1 MCLFSPFV
9 LMSVFV
15 VLCWKWRQICRS
27 PTNQFEKNL
36 FQIGSNLKKAYFK
49 LVRIWKKPFSNWFV
63 EMEFVSQIFR
73 HNGLRTNRPYLSA
86 EKSGRKIWG
95 FPGTKIFP
103 QKMFPQLD
111 LRLTNRK
118 CVCFQHLF
126 WCRSLLFCVEN
137 DNKSGDHLRT
147 NLKKDFFKLVRIWK
161 KPFSNWFVEM
171 EFVSQIFRRDGLR
184 TNRPY
189 LSPEKSFGRK
199 IWGFPGTK
207 IFPQKMFPQLDLS
220 LMIILLL
227 FLQKQNLAFSVYLFG
242 SVLSPHTHTPD

>member
-1 MCLFSPFV
+1 MKTFLENKSEMCLFSPFV

-103 QKMFPQLD
+103 QKMFPQLVPSLSSD
-111 LRLTNRK
+111 TLPPGKYHRSAWSCDIACTH
-118 CVCFQHLF
+118 VGLF
-126 WCRSLLFCVEN
+126 WHMCLFWHIV
-137 DNKSGDHLRT
+137 
-147 NLKKDFFKLVRIWK
+147 I
-161 KPFSNWFVEM
+161 
-171 EFVSQIFRRDGLR
+171 
-184 TNRPY
+184 
-189 LSPEKSFGRK
+189 
-199 IWGFPGTK
+199 
-207 IFPQKMFPQLDLS
+207 
-220 LMIILLL
+220 
-227 FLQKQNLAFSVYLFG
+227 
-242 SVLSPHTHTPD
+242 